1 MSQRKFK
8 YNTSKEGNEGRI
20 YSDET
25 MNSASNCEEE
35 QIGFISFLD
44 KKKISWHKAVREEKD
59 HCEWLKKKIAKI
71 PMSVIDFNEFNYFI
85 TIIVISYLAFASTP
99 V

>member
-1 MSQRKFK
+1 MLGVSQRKFK

-44 KKKISWHKAVREEKD
+44 KKKYHGIKQ
-59 HCEWLKKKIAKI
+59 
-71 PMSVIDFNEFNYFI
+71 
-85 TIIVISYLAFASTP
+85 
-99 V
+99 